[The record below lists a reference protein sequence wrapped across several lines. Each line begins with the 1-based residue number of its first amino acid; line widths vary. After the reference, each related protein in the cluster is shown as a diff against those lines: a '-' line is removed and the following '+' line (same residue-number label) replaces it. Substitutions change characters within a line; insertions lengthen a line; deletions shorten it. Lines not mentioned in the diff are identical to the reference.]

1 MNKRERKGAPGFSNF
16 GFSTILLAFVMI
28 CIVTISALSLLT
40 ANSDYKLS
48 QKVAEKNTAYYEAE
62 KQAYEILAEIDA
74 RLANAYDQSTGAN
87 SYYKEVESS
96 LLSLGQG
103 TYDRTTGS
111 YTYAVSIAENQNL
124 EVKLT
129 IYYPTEPDESFYE
142 ITTWKSVYE
151 EVEIDEGT
159 LDLID

>member
-1 MNKRERKGAPGFSNF
+1 MNKREHKKAPGFSNF

-62 KQAYEILAEIDA
+62 KEAYTILANVDSL
-74 RLANAYDQSTGAN
+74 LAHAHSNSRGAN
-87 SYYKEVESS
+87 SYFKEVETS
-96 LLSLGQG
+96 LQTLEYG
-103 TYDRTTGS
+103 TYERATGS
-111 YTYAVSIAENQNL
+111 FSYEIAISENQML
-124 EVKLT
+124 QITLF
-129 IYYPTEPDESFYE
+129 IHYPTDNDESFYE
-142 ITTWKSVYE
+142 IGTWKSIYNVEAPE
-151 EVEIDEGT
+151 EEI

>member
-1 MNKRERKGAPGFSNF
+1 MNKRKHKKAPGFSNF

-62 KQAYEILAEIDA
+62 KQAYSV
-74 RLANAYDQSTGAN
+74 LANIDNLLAKTYGNTNSAN
-87 SYYKEVESS
+87 TYYKEVDAS
-96 LLSLGQG
+96 LQSLDYG

-111 YTYAVSIAENQNL
+111 YTYAISISENQHL
-124 EVKLT
+124 QVVLY
-129 IYYPTEPDESFYE
+129 IHYPTEKDDSFYE
-142 ITTWKSVYE
+142 IATWQSVYDIAEPE
-151 EVEIDEGT
+151 EEI